1 MEAEATRTPP
11 PARPVAALPARTT
24 SLLRSSLV
32 IPSIPSILVEL
43 VQNALDAQANTVDLF
58 FDLERWS
65 IKIEDNGWGLSRDNL
80 GRVGGERY
88 LTSKLGEGGMG
99 AVETFGFRGE
109 ALASIADVAML
120 EVLTQP
126 RSEGGEEGES
136 YSLVLRGGKRLFNGV
151 AKTKRN
157 SSGTTIWIRDI
168 FYKVCSIVAGAS
180 AEGADHPHSGQSDG
194 VLSRL
199 LPPACPLSPPS
210 ANASARFPYS
220 IPSSLSASP
229 TPAPHPPLRNVSS
242 PSQGPRRAC
251 WVDGDSSG
259 VAQEWIRSSCLRDRR
274 GRRESLGHRDSSPS
288 RHRIPKRTSSSV
300 SATSSLR
307 SSSL

>member
-136 YSLVLRGGKRLFNGV
+136 YSLVLR
-151 AKTKRN
+151 
-157 SSGTTIWIRDI
+157 
-168 FYKVCSIVAGAS
+168 
-180 AEGADHPHSGQSDG
+180 
-194 VLSRL
+194 
-199 LPPACPLSPPS
+199 
-210 ANASARFPYS
+210 
-220 IPSSLSASP
+220 
-229 TPAPHPPLRNVSS
+229 
-242 PSQGPRRAC
+242 
-251 WVDGDSSG
+251 
-259 VAQEWIRSSCLRDRR
+259 
-274 GRRESLGHRDSSPS
+274 
-288 RHRIPKRTSSSV
+288 
-300 SATSSLR
+300 
-307 SSSL
+307 